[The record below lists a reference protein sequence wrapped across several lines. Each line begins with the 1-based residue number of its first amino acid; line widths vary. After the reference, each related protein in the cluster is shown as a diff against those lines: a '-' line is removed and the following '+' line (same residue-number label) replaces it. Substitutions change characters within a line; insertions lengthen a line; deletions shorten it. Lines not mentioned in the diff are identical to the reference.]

1 MKKALEK
8 KIAERISGLAYNTTK
23 NSVGKSVPLLVHEV
37 KMPDSVKKE
46 FLEKKNEAR

>member
-8 KIAERISGLAYNTTK
+8 KIAERISSLAYDTAK
-23 NSVGKSVPLLVHEV
+23 NSVGKSVPLIAHEV

-46 FLEKKNEAR
+46 FLEKKDEVR